1 MAMELIFDAVPMVL
15 IFCLGAAI
23 GSFLNVVVYRLPA
36 GLSLIHPP
44 SRCPHCG
51 HRLGPTENVPIVGWI
66 RLKGRCKSCRS
77 PISMRYPMVETIGG
91 LMFVLVFVVCGFSA
105 MTIGYWLLFSWLL
118 ALALIDLD
126 TMTLPNELTQSGLVM
141 GLLFQV
147 GLGAIAADP
156 GPAIAAHLLQGLL
169 GMAVG
174 IWVLAPVALLVSVW
188 LQKNALGGGDPK
200 LLAMVGAWLGPQLVL
215 LSIPIAAIVGLLAS
229 CGAMAVGQMRRGQ
242 AFPFGPFLAIAAAI
256 VALAGEPMLA
266 AYVRWAFPT

>member
-1 MAMELIFDAVPMVL
+1 MDGVIEAVPLLLV
-15 IFCLGAAI
+15 FGLGAAI

-51 HRLGPTENVPIVGWI
+51 HRLGPTENVPILGWI
-66 RLKGRCKSCRS
+66 WLKGRCKQCRS
-77 PISMRYPMVETIGG
+77 PIAVRYPVVEALTG
-91 LMFVLVFVVCGFSA
+91 LLFVLVYGVCGLSA
-105 MTIGYWLLFSWLL
+105 MTIGCWLLFSWLL

-147 GLGAIAADP
+147 GLGAIEADP
-156 GPAIAAHLLQGLL
+156 GPGIAAHLLDGLL
-169 GMAVG
+169 GMTVG
-174 IWVLAPVALLVSVW
+174 IWVLSPVALLVSLW

-200 LLAMVGAWLGPQLVL
+200 LLAMVGAWLGPKWVL

-229 CGAMAVGQMRRGQ
+229 GSATALGQLRRGQ
-242 AFPFGPFLAIAAAI
+242 AFPFGPFLAIAAMI
-256 VALAGEPMLA
+256 VALFGQPILD
-266 AYVRWAFPT
+266 AYIDWAFPR